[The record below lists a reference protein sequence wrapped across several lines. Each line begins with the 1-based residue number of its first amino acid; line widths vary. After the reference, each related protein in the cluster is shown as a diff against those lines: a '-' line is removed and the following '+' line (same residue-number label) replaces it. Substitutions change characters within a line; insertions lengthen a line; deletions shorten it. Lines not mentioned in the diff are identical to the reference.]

1 MAQRRA
7 RRALRKLRA
16 FVTTRCAGGGRE
28 CDSVEGAGVDDRP
41 AGRVD
46 IPQHVVSVRHGV
58 DRKEAPGRSADAE
71 ARLSWVRH
79 AGVPVVPLDG
89 LLVGSAPRRRL
100 RSAERQ
106 PRLPLCLLE
115 RRGDTRLDCL
125 VERVRVAR
133 ADHDCADRLPA
144 LGRRPAQMRRA
155 GAPADP
161 EREPDRRQRDDCCDC
176 RDRSPARAT
185 PRHRPIIPRYGAK
198 LATVT
203 GRVLSGRG
211 RGLTPNMAKRDVLV
225 LPQTVAGVGRK
236 RNDFR
241 TELASPSAQSCPEPE
256 KRPTP
261 WPRRTCSFW
270 PRQGSDPRHGRSGR
284 GNPPPRASRR
294 ATDRAPPGRNR

>member
-28 CDSVEGAGVDDRP
+28 CDSVEGAGVGDRP

-185 PRHRPIIPRYGAK
+185 PRHRPHY
-198 LATVT
+198 
-203 GRVLSGRG
+203 
-211 RGLTPNMAKRDVLV
+211 
-225 LPQTVAGVGRK
+225 PQVRREA
-236 RNDFR
+236 RNR
-241 TELASPSAQSCPEPE
+241 HRPCPFW
-256 KRPTP
+256 P
-261 WPRRTCSFW
+261 WP
-270 PRQGSDPRHGRSGR
+270 GSDPEHGQEGRACVAPNRCRSGSETQR
-284 GNPPPRASRR
+284 LSHLARLAVRAILPRARKAAHAMAAPDMFLL
-294 ATDRAPPGRNR
+294 ATTGVRPQTWPFGTWQPAATGVPTRY